1 MKRLMALSAALL
13 IAAPAAAEEIDYRNM
28 AQQIASVARKAKM
41 EKILLGTF
49 EPGGFGQEE
58 EAAYAR
64 AKVLRWLSQE
74 EGVEV
79 VDLDGAGHL
88 RAGVSGK
95 TPQERDAAFY
105 KKLKVGMIV
114 SASVFG
120 GLEETEI
127 ILRLQDP
134 GTGRV
139 LASAEAKVEARFQ
152 KGGLSLGQI
161 EPVMPPDIPGDLRDA
176 LSTPKEKACGERF
189 KELARFNEAMVET
202 KARYWAA
209 RLREPGFSYS
219 GLTRNPGSEIKD
231 RGIRSRFY
239 DLLAKWHEGSEP
251 PPLSAQERR
260 KLEALMKREKK
271 LIDECGIH

>member
-1 MKRLMALSAALL
+1 
-13 IAAPAAAEEIDYRNM
+13 M
-28 AQQIASVARKAKM
+28 AQQIASTARKAKM
-41 EKILLGTF
+41 KKVLVEKF

-64 AKVLRWLSQE
+64 AKVLHWLSQE
-74 EGVEV
+74 EGLEV
-79 VDLDGAGHL
+79 VDLAGAGHL
-88 RAGVSGK
+88 RAGVPGK

-105 KKLKVGMIV
+105 RKLKVKLV
-114 SASVFG
+114 VAASVFG

-127 ILRLQDP
+127 MLRLQDP

-139 LASAEAKVEARFQ
+139 LASAGAKVEPRFQ

-176 LSTPKEKACGERF
+176 LSTPRERACEDRF
-189 KELARFNEAMVET
+189 RELASFNETMVET

-209 RLREPGFSYS
+209 KLREPGFSYS
-219 GLTRNPGSEIKD
+219 ELNRNPGSEIKD
-231 RGIRSRFY
+231 RGVRSRFY
-239 DLLAKWHEGSEP
+239 DLLAKWHESGEAP
-251 PPLSAQERR
+251 ALSSQETRR
-260 KLEALMKREKK
+260 LETLMKREKK

>member
-1 MKRLMALSAALL
+1 MKRLMVLSAALL
-13 IAAPAAAEEIDYRNM
+13 IAAPAAAEEIDYRHM

-41 EKILLGTF
+41 EKLLLGTF

-64 AKVLRWLSQE
+64 AKILRWLSQE

-79 VDLDGAGHL
+79 VDLAGAQHL
-88 RAGVSGK
+88 KAGVSGK

-105 KKLKVGMIV
+105 RKLKVKMVV

-161 EPVMPPDIPGDLRDA
+161 EPVMPPNIPGDLRDA
-176 LSTPKEKACGERF
+176 LSTPREKACEDRF
-189 KELARFNEAMVET
+189 AELRKFNEEMVET

-209 RLREPGFSYS
+209 KLREPGFSYS
-219 GLTRNPGSEIKD
+219 DLSRNPGSEIKD
-231 RGIRSRFY
+231 RGVRSRFY
-239 DLLAKWHEGSEP
+239 DLLAKWHESGEAP
-251 PPLSAQERR
+251 ALSGQETRR
-260 KLEALMKREKK
+260 LETLMKREKK
-271 LIDECGIH
+271 LIDECGIN